1 MFSLFYDDQSYIGTS
16 SDYQDLGEIKYRDN
30 GTNSTG
36 QIYIPSGGTH
46 TFNIWNSGLGAAMVI
61 LIAAMAIGIIAGFGL
76 FGSGLT
82 EMSQGMIFSG
92 VLFLGLWASL
102 SVVSVR
108 YLFDSGILSLF
119 WVSLTVMFVVGVGTH
134 MTNSGD
140 F

>member
-16 SDYQDLGEIKYRDN
+16 SDYQDLGQIKYRDN

-36 QIYIPSGGTH
+36 QIYIPIGGTH
-46 TFNIWNSGLGAAMVI
+46 TFNIWTSGLGAALVI
-61 LIAAMAIGIIAGFGL
+61 LIAAMAIGIIAGITIWN
-76 FGSGLT
+76 SGLT

-92 VLFLGLWASL
+92 ILFLGLWASL
-102 SVVSVR
+102 SIVSVR
-108 YLFDSGILSLF
+108 YLFDSSVLSLF
-119 WVSLTVMFVVGVGTH
+119 WVVLTVMFVIGVGGH

>member
-1 MFSLFYDDQSYIGTS
+1 
-16 SDYQDLGEIKYRDN
+16 
-30 GTNSTG
+30 
-36 QIYIPSGGTH
+36 
-46 TFNIWNSGLGAAMVI
+46 MVI

-92 VLFLGLWASL
+92 ILFLGLWASL
-102 SVVSVR
+102 SIVSVR